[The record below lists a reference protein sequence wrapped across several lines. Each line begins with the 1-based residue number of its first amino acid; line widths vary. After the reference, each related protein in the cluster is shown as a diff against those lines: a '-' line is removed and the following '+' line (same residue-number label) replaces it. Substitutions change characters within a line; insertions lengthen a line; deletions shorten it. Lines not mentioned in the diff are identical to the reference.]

1 MNSLVTVS
9 AVSGDGYVFE
19 GWYENDEKI
28 SSAAK
33 LMVRLHRDITLTPKF
48 TENTNPNETRW
59 TFSAY
64 SENPVNGTSVNSNQ
78 TTENVDYN
86 GLKIHLN
93 NGDSVTANG
102 IVWTAP
108 GSTVSDNTAVS
119 NNRYIKYTPDK
130 NGTLKVTFNSSYTAS
145 KKNNNPRMYII
156 SGTDESCM
164 NKINSENGA
173 KATTAGANKD
183 TVVTT
188 EVTAGTTYYI
198 WPYCFSAK
206 SAPFTITSVIFT
218 AAE

>member
-1 MNSLVTVS
+1 M
-9 AVSGDGYVFE
+9 SGDGYVFG

-33 LMVRLHRDITLTPKF
+33 LTVRLHRDITLTPKF

-59 TFSAY
+59 TFSSYA
-64 SENPVNGTSVNSNQ
+64 ENPVNASGTEQS
-78 TTENVDYN
+78 EYN
-86 GLKIHLN
+86 GLEIHLN

-108 GSTVSDNTAVS
+108 GRTASDSVPVS
-119 NNRYIKYTPDK
+119 NNRYIKYTPTK
-130 NGTLKVTFNSSYTAS
+130 NGTLSVTFNSSYAAS
-145 KKNNNPRMYII
+145 KANNNPRMYII

-164 NKINSENGA
+164 NKKNSDSGA
-173 KATTAGANKD
+173 QSTTAGANKD
-183 TVVTT
+183 TVVTA

-198 WPYCFSAK
+198 WPYCYNK
-206 SAPFTITSVIFT
+206 STAPFNITSITFT